1 MQDFL
6 MVLDYNKLIG
16 FNCSEA
22 VNLAP
27 TQWID
32 QHSKA
37 VEEYRKNGNVH
48 KVSFPIEW
56 LIVKIMM
63 NVKDYSFSNVHL
75 QDVFY

>member
-1 MQDFL
+1 
-6 MVLDYNKLIG
+6 MVLDYIKLLG

-32 QHSKA
+32 QHSNA

-63 NVKDYSFSNVHL
+63 NVIDYSFSNVHL